1 MLFFIVVCIF
11 LLVAIPLLQ
20 NSLKKTGQSGP
31 GSNSGDVSNDPNFYT
46 SSASERYGEP
56 LASAASD
63 SSDANSCTDSDSGS
77 GSGSDSDSGSCD
89 SDSGGSD
96 GGSSD

>member
-11 LLVAIPLLQ
+11 LLVAIPLVQ
-20 NSLKKTGQSGP
+20 NSLKRSGQSGS
-31 GSNSGDVSNDPNFYT
+31 GSGDVSNDPNFYT

-56 LASAASD
+56 LDSAASD
-63 SSDANSCTDSDSGS
+63 SSDANSCKDSDSGS